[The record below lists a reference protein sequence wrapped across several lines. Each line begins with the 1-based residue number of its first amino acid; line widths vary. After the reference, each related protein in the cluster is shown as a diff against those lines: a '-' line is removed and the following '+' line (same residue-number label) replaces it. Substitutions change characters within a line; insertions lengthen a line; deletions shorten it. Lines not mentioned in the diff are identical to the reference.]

1 MARRAQAVAFRYAD
15 LTAVPGEQAVPKAPR
30 TRRTVAVKVEIQNP
44 FPESEAA
51 CFFCGPASDDG
62 LRLRFFWDDERRE
75 VSTEYVPERRFA
87 GQGDILHG
95 GIQMGLLDEIM
106 GWTTVL
112 TTGQM
117 AVTIDM
123 AVKFLRPV
131 YIAGEPVV
139 ATCRVAAHEDRDV
152 DLEAEVTNAGGAV
165 CTTATARY
173 RLLSAE
179 RFERLARR
187 P

>member
-1 MARRAQAVAFRYAD
+1 LHDISWRRGLAGGAAD
-15 LTAVPGEQAVPKAPR
+15 EEDRPMKT
-30 TRRTVAVKVEIQNP
+30 EIQNP
-44 FPESEAA
+44 YPETEAE
-51 CFFCGPASDDG
+51 CFFCGPLSHDG
-62 LRLRFFWDDERRE
+62 LKLRFFWDDERRE

-95 GIQMGLLDEIM
+95 AIQMGLLDEIM
-106 GWTTVL
+106 GWTTVVES
-112 TTGQM
+112 GQM
-117 AVTIDM
+117 AVTIDI

-131 YIAGEPVV
+131 YIADAPVSV
-139 ATCRVAAHEDRDV
+139 ACRVAAREDRNV
-152 DLEAEVTNAGGAV
+152 DLEAELTSDDGVV

-179 RFERLARR
+179 RFERLVYR